1 MSQDMSIASPP
12 SSSIR
17 YLFPD
22 VPADGKTITVAPGV
36 KWLRMPLPLALD
48 HINLYLIANGDGWM
62 VVDCG
67 MKGGITRKLWQ
78 QVFDTELEGKPINAV
93 LSTHMHPD
101 HIGQAGWLVGLWQV
115 PFYMTFGEYF
125 MARTYTAPDEAIPE
139 EWRNDT
145 YAVRTGMPREFVE
158 KMRKGT
164 AGFGSIVEPLP
175 RSYKRLQDGQ
185 ILTLG
190 DQRWQVII
198 GRGHSPE
205 HACLYNAALNVLI
218 SGDQVLPQI
227 TSNVSVTSTEPEAN
241 PLQEWMQSLQR
252 LLELPDDALVC
263 PAHNAPFFGLHTRL
277 RELLL
282 HHEQQLTALEA
293 ALAAPKTAYELLPT
307 LFHRELQNEQLM
319 MAMGECLAHLHALLA
334 RGAVIQQLCDDGVHR
349 YCAVS
354 VCFATCDV
362 QHE

>member
-1 MSQDMSIASPP
+1 MKQGLTSPM
-12 SSSIR
+12 R
-17 YLFPD
+17 YLMDD
-22 VPADGKTITVAPGV
+22 VPEGGKTVTVAPGV

-48 HINLYLIANGDGWM
+48 HINLYLLANGDGWM

-67 MKGGITRKLWQ
+67 MKGGITRQLWQ
-78 QVFDTELEGKPINAV
+78 QVFETELEGKPINAV

-101 HIGQAGWLVGLWQV
+101 HIGQAGWLVGHWNV
-115 PFYMTFGEYF
+115 PFYMTASEYF
-125 MARTYTAPDEAIPE
+125 TARAYTAPAQDIPE
-139 EWRNDT
+139 EWQHDT
-145 YAVRTGMPREFVE
+145 YAVRTGMPREYVE

-175 RSYKRLQDGQ
+175 RSFKRLQDGQ

-205 HACLYNAALNVLI
+205 HACLYNAALNILI

-227 TSNVSVTSTEPEAN
+227 TSNVSVTSTEPDAN

-252 LLELPDDALVC
+252 MLELPDDALVC

-277 RELLL
+277 RELLA
-282 HHEQQLTALEA
+282 HHEQQLAGLEIE
-293 ALAAPKTAYELLPT
+293 LVAPKTAYELLPA
-307 LFHRELQNEQLM
+307 LFHRELHNEQLM
-319 MAMGECLAHLHALLA
+319 MAMGECLAHLHLLLS
-334 RGAVIQQLCDDGVHR
+334 RGAVIQSLGDDGVQR
-349 YCAVS
+349 YQALAVS
-354 VCFATCDV
+354 PSSGDV